1 MKRYPKW
8 HAVGLVALAL
18 AGCGGGG
25 GAPSA
30 VVNTPP
36 VAVVPAPT
44 PALTPAP
51 TPAST
56 PAPSSVEREILPAL
70 TSATIT
76 TNLSPHI
83 TINPDAAV
91 VARNRLFVMLPGTG
105 GTPRNQRLI
114 LRTAASR
121 GYYAIGLTYPNDE
134 AITQLCATNAV
145 DDCTGLARREVITG
159 EAVSPLVNVTTP
171 NSIRARLTA
180 LLTHLHATFPTE
192 GWGQFLAT
200 GQPDW
205 SRITVASHSQ
215 GAGHAGYMAK
225 LFLLDRTVMF
235 SAPGDTGAAPGTLAP
250 WLSLPN
256 VTPVSRQYGFIHTAD
271 ELAPAS
277 LVIAGWG
284 PIGLGAFGA
293 AVSVDTVGPDYGGSH
308 QLTTSASPNPA
319 SLRDAPAHGATVVD
333 VSTPLTAT
341 GEPLYRPVWIYL
353 AFP

>member
-1 MKRYPKW
+1 MHSRLL
-8 HAVGLVALAL
+8 AASLAALVLS
-18 AGCGGGG
+18 GCGGGSD
-25 GAPSA
+25 A
-30 VVNTPP
+30 PP
-36 VAVVPAPT
+36 VAVSPPVSVAPIPTPPPSPTPPPAPVPAPA
-44 PALTPAP
+44 PA
-51 TPAST
+51 
-56 PAPSSVEREILPAL
+56 SVEREVSPAL
-70 TSATIT
+70 TSAAIT

-83 TINPDAAV
+83 TINPDATV

-105 GTPRNQRLI
+105 GIPRNQRLI
-114 LRTAASR
+114 LRTAAAR
-121 GYYAIGLTYPNDE
+121 GYHAVGLTYPNDE
-134 AITQLCATNAV
+134 AITQLCATSAV

-159 EAVSPLVNVTTP
+159 EATSPLVSVTAP

-180 LLTHLHATFPTE
+180 VLTYLHATYPTE

-205 SRITVASHSQ
+205 SRLTIAGHSQ
-215 GAGHAGYMAK
+215 GAGHAAYMAK
-225 LFLLDRTVMF
+225 LFSLDRTVMF

-256 VTPVSRQYGFIHTAD
+256 VTPVSRQYGFIHSAD

-277 LVIAGWG
+277 LVIASWG
-284 PIGLGAFGA
+284 RIGLGAFGA
-293 AVSVDTVGPDYGGSH
+293 AVSVDTIGPDYGGSH
-308 QLTTSASPNPA
+308 QLTTSAPPNPA
-319 SLRDAPAHGATVVD
+319 SPRDAPAHGATVVD